1 MKLKIF
7 RCRHC
12 GNVVIKAVDSG
23 VKMVCC
29 GEPMQELIA
38 LTEDAGM
45 EKHVPVITMK
55 DAGTLHVDVGSV
67 AHPMLPEHHIEFVIL
82 ECENSVQVKWLTDKP
97 MAEFKIGSDKPKTV
111 YEYCNL
117 HGLWKKDV

>member
-29 GEPMQELIA
+29 GEPMQEMIA

-45 EKHVPVITMK
+45 ENTFR
-55 DAGTLHVDVGSV
+55 S
-67 AHPMLPEHHIEFVIL
+67 
-82 ECENSVQVKWLTDKP
+82 SR
-97 MAEFKIGSDKPKTV
+97 
-111 YEYCNL
+111 
-117 HGLWKKDV
+117 